1 MDIDEF
7 PGGIRAAYLPNGT
20 YEVLSGPEASNGAW
34 RGFRA
39 ELAGYTVV
47 WPAKLKAALQAVG
60 HEI

>member
-7 PGGIRAAYLPNGT
+7 PGGIRAAYRHDGT
-20 YEVLSGPEASNGAW
+20 YEVLSGPAASDGAW

-39 ELAGYTVV
+39 EVTGYTVT
-47 WPAKLKAALQAVG
+47 WPAALKAALQAAG